1 MSISSDKRYSIFL
14 YAGFGLL
21 LVVFIFLA
29 VFYFKQIITANE
41 ELREVTTNNDV
52 QLRAAMNMRVAVRER
67 AILLWHMSFQ
77 EDIFERDELFLK
89 FNILGSRFGHA
100 RTEYLTILQT
110 ETEKYLFAE
119 LDKET
124 NSRAPALREFARLLM
139 DEEEEKSYFSHLNQ
153 ALTDQVVVS
162 DILDKI
168 IHLQQTQN
176 EDARERTAE
185 ITSDIIYQLIIW
197 MLIFIMAVIM
207 FARVVVNVAN
217 KQSRRLSIVND
228 ELNEMARHDHLT
240 NLPNRLFLLEHL
252 EMTLSHAKRH
262 GANGALLYIDL
273 DDFKPINDNYGHDV
287 GDTYLQA
294 ISHASKKLLR
304 GSDVLVRLGGDE
316 FVVVFYEVLAEED
329 AIAVAEKLLRTLS
342 SDYTIDDITVSA
354 SASIGICFFP
364 EEDMTVDSLLSTADS
379 VMYKAKQSGKNNYV
393 VFRTLDQVKQLQ
405 ENYVK

>member
-1 MSISSDKRYSIFL
+1 MSINADKRYSVFL

-41 ELREVTTNNDV
+41 ELRDVTANNDV

-89 FNILGSRFGHA
+89 FDILGSRFGRA
-100 RTEYLTILQT
+100 RTEYLTIPQSAA
-110 ETEKYLFAE
+110 ERDLFSE

-124 NSRAPALREFARLLM
+124 SSRAPALREFARLLM
-139 DEEEEKSYFSHLNQ
+139 DDEEEKTYFNHLNQ

-176 EDARERTAE
+176 EDAREQTAE
-185 ITSDIIYQLIIW
+185 ITSEIIYQLIIW
-197 MLIFIMAVIM
+197 MLIFIVAVIM
-207 FARVVVNVAN
+207 FARVVVKVAN

-228 ELNEMARHDHLT
+228 ELNDLARHDHLT

-262 GANGALLYIDL
+262 GKNGALLYIDL
-273 DDFKPINDNYGHDV
+273 DNFKPINDNYGHDV
-287 GDTYLQA
+287 GDAYLQA

-364 EEDMTVDSLLSTADS
+364 EEDMTVDSLLGAADS
-379 VMYKAKQSGKNNYV
+379 VMYKAKQAGKNNYV
-393 VFRTLDQVKQLQ
+393 VFRPLDEVQQLQ
-405 ENYVK
+405 KSYAK